1 MIRAALRSS
10 TLVLVLAGGALA
22 PAVSAAPSLV
32 PGTRVTLEPP
42 DGFAPAQRFPGF
54 ERPELGAS
62 IMVTELPVGFDELR
76 IGMTREGLASRDMEL
91 IESRQVSIAGAA
103 ADLLHVRQQ
112 AFGLEFLKWMLVT
125 GNGSGSVMVVG
136 TFPKAEGDS
145 LGAAVRT
152 AVLSTSLRADGEVD
166 LLQGLP
172 FDVSPG
178 DKLKVAGRMGNMLML
193 TRGGT
198 TRPTP
203 PEDPLYVVGSSLVD
217 VAPGDL
223 RAFAEHRAMQTA
235 QTRNVRILSSRD
247 MGVDGLQAYEIVADA
262 DDTRSGKPIR
272 LYQVIAPEGR
282 GYFIFQGLV
291 GPDGAPEYLAE
302 FRRLTSSFRRH
313 AP

>member
-1 MIRAALRSS
+1 MIRATHWIS
-10 TLVLVLAGGALA
+10 TLCAVLASIVLA
-22 PAVSAAPSLV
+22 STASAAPSLV

-42 DGFAPAQRFPGF
+42 AGFAPAQRFPGF

-76 IGMTREGLASRDMEL
+76 KGMTKQGLASRGMEL
-91 IESRQVSIAGAA
+91 LESRQVSIAGAT
-103 ADLLHVRQQ
+103 ADLLHVKQQ
-112 AFGLEFLKWMLVT
+112 AYGLEFLKWMLVA
-125 GNGSGSVMVVG
+125 GNDSGSVMVVG

-166 LLQGLP
+166 PLQGLP
-172 FDVSPG
+172 FGVAPG
-178 DKLKVAGRMGNMLML
+178 DKLKIAGRMGNMLML

-203 PEDPLYVVGSSLVD
+203 PEDPLYVVGNSLVD
-217 VAPGDL
+217 AQPDDL
-223 RAFAEHRAMQTA
+223 RAFSEHRAMQTA
-235 QTRNVRILSSRD
+235 QTRNVRILSGRD
-247 MGVDGLQAYEIVADA
+247 MGVDGMQAYEIVADA
-262 DDTRSGKPIR
+262 EDTKSGKPIR

-291 GPDGAPEYLAE
+291 GLDGAPEYLAE
-302 FRRLTSSFRRH
+302 FRRVTDSFRRRSR
-313 AP
+313 